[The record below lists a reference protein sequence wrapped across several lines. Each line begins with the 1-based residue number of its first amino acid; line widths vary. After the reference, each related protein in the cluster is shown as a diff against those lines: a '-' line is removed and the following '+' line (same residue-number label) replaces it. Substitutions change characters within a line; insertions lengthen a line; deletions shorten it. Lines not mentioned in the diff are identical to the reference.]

1 MTAALKKKTQGL
13 SRHPVT
19 SSHLFPFTPRLH
31 LGFWSVFPAEKTRW
45 KHHSKLMGS
54 IDSKWSGGYWWF
66 LFSRHI
72 CKLFFPIK
80 DSYTTI
86 DHPIVF
92 SDHHLV
98 QSSAF
103 QNTHL
108 YKKNIYLLNK
118 KNMSHRTTA
127 SANFGLWMFSSSTM
141 LNQSHQPWKLTN
153 LPYKTVVGNTI
164 ILSSWVLAPFFKG
177 SPFLRFGKGV

>member
-1 MTAALKKKTQGL
+1 MTAALKNT
-13 SRHPVT
+13 SRSFQT
-19 SSHLFPFTPRLH
+19 SSDIQSSFSLHPTVTPWLLECLPCRENP
-31 LGFWSVFPAEKTRW
+31 VK
-45 KHHSKLMGS
+45 KKHSKLMGS

-72 CKLFFPIK
+72 SKLFFPIK

-92 SDHHLV
+92 SDHHLF

-108 YKKNIYLLNK
+108 YKNNIYLLNK
-118 KNMSHRTTA
+118 KNMSHRTTV
-127 SANFGLWMFSSSTM
+127 SANLGCGCFRL
-141 LNQSHQPWKLTN
+141 QPSWIKVINPENWQISPTKQWLGT
-153 LPYKTVVGNTI
+153 
-164 ILSSWVLAPFFKG
+164 LSSYPLESWP
-177 SPFLRFGKGV
+177 PFLGVPIPSFWKVV